1 MKKVMFFLLVVSIM
15 ASCSHPEGS
24 GNRETY
30 KLAKV
35 KLPNGDLD
43 WVRLNTVEAKVF
55 NVGDGIKVSRKLH
68 RISSDTTSEKVVIV
82 SFIN

>member
-1 MKKVMFFLLVVSIM
+1 MKKVMFFLLVVSLM
-15 ASCSHPEGS
+15 ASCSNSEGS

-55 NVGDGIKVSRKLH
+55 NVGDGIKVSRKFH
-68 RISSDTTSEKVVIV
+68 RIASDTTSEKVVIV

>member
-1 MKKVMFFLLVVSIM
+1 MKKILLVIGIVSLM

-55 NVGDGIKVSRKLH
+55 NVGDGIKVSRKFH
-68 RISSDTTSEKVVIV
+68 RIASDTTSEKVVIV